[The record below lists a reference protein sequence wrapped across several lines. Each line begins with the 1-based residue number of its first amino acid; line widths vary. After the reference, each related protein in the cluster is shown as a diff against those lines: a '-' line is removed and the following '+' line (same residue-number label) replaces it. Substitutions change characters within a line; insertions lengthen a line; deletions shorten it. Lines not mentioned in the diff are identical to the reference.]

1 MGTDRST
8 IEEKY
13 KWKIDKMY
21 SSKEE
26 IEKDISKVKNLIQEV
41 KEYKGKLSESKEN
54 LYKVLNISENASR
67 IVQNLYVYTHM
78 KQHEDTRINDNQG
91 RATKTEMLSTDLG
104 VATSYI
110 VPEILAIEENKLSE
124 YLKDEKLS
132 FYTKYIKDILRDKPH
147 TLSEREEEILAATS
161 ELSTI
166 PENVYDMLAYADM
179 EFPEIEDEEGN
190 KVKLSHSNYS
200 LFIKSKNSRVRKDA
214 FEGEFSTY
222 EKYKNT
228 FASTLYGGIKSEI
241 FYAKTRKYNSAIEA
255 SLFSDDV
262 SLDVYNNLISAID
275 KSIPNLNKYVEL
287 KKKFLGLNEIH
298 MYDLYVPLTDKFDM
312 DIPYDKAQDII
323 LEALKPLGEEYLKV
337 IKSAFDEGW
346 IDVYDNEGKK
356 GGAYSWGSYDSHPY
370 ILMSY
375 KNDLNSLFTLVHE
388 LGHSVHSH
396 YSRTSQPFLYS
407 DYKIFVAEVAST
419 LNELLLIN
427 YLLENSKSKDETI
440 YLLNYYLEQFRATVH
455 RQTMFAEFEKI
466 VHQRVESGE
475 PLTADEFT
483 NIYYKLNEKYYGKS
497 AIVDKQIGIEW
508 ARIPH
513 FYSNFYVYKYATG
526 FSAASALSQQILS
539 EGSTAVDRYINFL
552 KSGGSEYPLEQLKS
566 AGVDMTKK
574 ESIEEALNVF
584 AELVNKLE
592 KEL

>member
-287 KKKFLGLNEIH
+287 KKKFLGLSEIH

-375 KNDLNSLFTLVHE
+375 KNDLNSLFTLIHE

-440 YLLNYYLEQFRATVH
+440 YLLNYYLEQFRTTVH

-483 NIYYKLNEKYYGKS
+483 NIYYKLNEKYYGES

>member
-110 VPEILAIEENKLSE
+110 VPEILATEENKLSE

-375 KNDLNSLFTLVHE
+375 KNDLNSLFTLIHE

-440 YLLNYYLEQFRATVH
+440 YLLNYYLEQFRTTVH

>member
-1 MGTDRST
+1 MFA
-8 IEEKY
+8 K
-13 KWKIDKMY
+13 
-21 SSKEE
+21 SSE
-26 IEKDISKVKNLIQEV
+26 DISKVKNLIQEV

-375 KNDLNSLFTLVHE
+375 KNDLNSLFTLIHE

-440 YLLNYYLEQFRATVH
+440 YLLNYYLEQFRTTVH

>member
-132 FYTKYIKDILRDKPH
+132 FYAKYIKDILRDKPH

-287 KKKFLGLNEIH
+287 KKKFLGLNEMH

-375 KNDLNSLFTLVHE
+375 KNDLNSLFTLIHE

-440 YLLNYYLEQFRATVH
+440 YLLNYYLEQFRTTVH

>member
-67 IVQNLYVYTHM
+67 ILQNLYVYTHM

-132 FYTKYIKDILRDKPH
+132 FYAKYIKDILRDKPH

-375 KNDLNSLFTLVHE
+375 KNDLNSLFTLIHE

-440 YLLNYYLEQFRATVH
+440 YLLNYYLEQFRTTVH

>member
-1 MGTDRST
+1 M
-8 IEEKY
+8 
-13 KWKIDKMY
+13 DKMY

-54 LYKVLNISENASR
+54 VYKVLNISENASR

-287 KKKFLGLNEIH
+287 KKKFLGLSEIH

-375 KNDLNSLFTLVHE
+375 KNDLNSLFTLIHE

-440 YLLNYYLEQFRATVH
+440 YLLNYYLEQFRTTVH

>member
-147 TLSEREEEILAATS
+147 TLSEREEEILVATS

-166 PENVYDMLAYADM
+166 PESVYDMLAYADM

-375 KNDLNSLFTLVHE
+375 KNDLNSLFTLIHE

-440 YLLNYYLEQFRATVH
+440 YLLNYYLEQFRTTVH

>member
-132 FYTKYIKDILRDKPH
+132 FYAKYIKDILRDKPH

-323 LEALKPLGEEYLKV
+323 LEALKPLGEEYLKI

-375 KNDLNSLFTLVHE
+375 KNDLNSLFTLIHE

-440 YLLNYYLEQFRATVH
+440 YLLNYYLEQFRTTVH

-526 FSAASALSQQILS
+526 FSAASDLSQQILS

>member
-91 RATKTEMLSTDLG
+91 RSTKTEMLSTDLG

-375 KNDLNSLFTLVHE
+375 KNDLNSLFTLIHE

-440 YLLNYYLEQFRATVH
+440 YLLNYYLEQFRTTVH

>member
-200 LFIKSKNSRVRKDA
+200 LFIKSKNSRVRKEA

-440 YLLNYYLEQFRATVH
+440 YLLNYYLEQFRTTVH

>member
-21 SSKEE
+21 SSKEK

-375 KNDLNSLFTLVHE
+375 KNDLNSLFTLIHE

-440 YLLNYYLEQFRATVH
+440 YLLNYYLEQFRTTVH